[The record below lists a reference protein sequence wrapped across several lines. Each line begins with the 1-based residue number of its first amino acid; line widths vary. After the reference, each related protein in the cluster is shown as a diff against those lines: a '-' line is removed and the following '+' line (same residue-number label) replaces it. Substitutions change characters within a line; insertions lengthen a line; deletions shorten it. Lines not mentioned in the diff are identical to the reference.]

1 MSDGRQPASRQDGA
15 SGGLWRQALRLSLET
30 RRRPWDPA
38 GIETRWTSGPEGGAF
53 RVRVTHP
60 AETTDR
66 AVVLIHG
73 VTVSGRYLA
82 PLGAALSRDFAVAI
96 PDLPGYG
103 LSRGTECGQTLAE
116 LADAAVA
123 SAAAIG
129 ADRVSLVGNSF
140 GAQVA
145 IEAAVRHPETVER
158 IALIGPTTDPR
169 ARSLPRQYL
178 RWQRCGPHEHP
189 SVFPVLARD
198 LLDVGAVRAARLL
211 GVMLRDRPE
220 DKLPAVRQPALV
232 VRGEHDHVAP
242 ADWARFVARLLP
254 DGRMTEIPSQGHMP
268 HWSGAAAV
276 ASALRDFLS

>member
-1 MSDGRQPASRQDGA
+1 
-15 SGGLWRQALRLSLET
+15 
-30 RRRPWDPA
+30 
-38 GIETRWTSGPEGGAF
+38 
-53 RVRVTHP
+53 
-60 AETTDR
+60 
-66 AVVLIHG
+66 VLIHG
-73 VTVSGRYLA
+73 VIVSGRYLT
-82 PLGAALSRDFAVAI
+82 PLGAALSRDFPVAI

-103 LSRGTECGQTLAE
+103 LSQAAASGQTLAE
-116 LADAAVA
+116 FADAAVA
-123 SAAAIG
+123 SAALLG
-129 ADRVSLVGNSF
+129 ADHLSLVGNSF
-140 GAQVA
+140 GAQIA
-145 IEAAVRHPETVER
+145 IEAAIRHPETVER
-158 IALIGPTTDPR
+158 IVLIGPTTDPR

>member
-1 MSDGRQPASRQDGA
+1 
-15 SGGLWRQALRLSLET
+15 
-30 RRRPWDPA
+30 
-38 GIETRWTSGPEGGAF
+38 
-53 RVRVTHP
+53 
-60 AETTDR
+60 
-66 AVVLIHG
+66 VLIHG
-73 VTVSGRYLA
+73 VIVSSRYLT
-82 PLGAALSRDFAVAI
+82 PLGAALSGDFAVVI

-103 LSRGTECGQTLAE
+103 LSQPDMGGQTLAE

-123 SAAAIG
+123 SAAVLG

-145 IEAAVRHPETVER
+145 IEAAIRHPETVER
-158 IALIGPTTDPR
+158 IVLIGPTTDPR

-189 SVFPVLARD
+189 SVFPVMARD
-198 LLDVGAVRAARLL
+198 LLDIGAVQAARLL
-211 GVMLRDRPE
+211 GVMLRDCPE

-242 ADWARFVARLLP
+242 PDWARFVAGLLP
-254 DGRMTEIPSQGHMP
+254 DGRMTQIPSQGHMP

-276 ASALRDFLS
+276 APALRDFLS